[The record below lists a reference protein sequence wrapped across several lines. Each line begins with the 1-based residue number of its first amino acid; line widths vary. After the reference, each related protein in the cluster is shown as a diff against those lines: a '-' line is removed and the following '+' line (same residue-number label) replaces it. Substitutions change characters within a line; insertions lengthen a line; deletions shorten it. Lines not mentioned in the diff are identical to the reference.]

1 MTVTVS
7 ELKSIGDYGVG
18 FTLDASKYS
27 TLDLISIAEEIKG
40 TMTLKNAGIKSALDL
55 KSIAEIN
62 PGKIVF
68 DFT

>member
-1 MTVTVS
+1 MTIS
-7 ELKSIGDYGVG
+7 ELKSIGGCGVG

-40 TMTLKNAGIKSALDL
+40 TMTLKNASIKSALDL
-55 KSIAEIN
+55 KSIADIN
-62 PGKIVF
+62 PEKIVF